1 MKTKYVPLLALILIL
16 IFGISGAMAQPKVIK
31 GTVYNSDGKPASGI
45 KVTANRS
52 KDKFFTS
59 FDGRYQL
66 TIDAKSKYLKFK
78 FPDREEKLEIEGKT
92 GNVIDYKKDTNPD
105 LTNDLLK
112 LEIAKCES
120 LVSQYQEELAKKPND
135 LPTLKKINYIL
146 NKENCTESSLYADVA
161 EKLYELEPNSAS
173 AFSMARLSV
182 KRNNTAKAVEFYE
195 EAIKTEKVKRD
206 KANYCYE
213 LALLIYE
220 QKDYPRARTL
230 ARQAISLN
238 SEIGKPYLL
247 IGKIY
252 AASAKLIGESDI
264 QQRIVYCLAVDQF
277 IKAKAVDSQC
287 AVEANKE
294 IAQYSQYFPGKEDAS
309 FENIK
314 AGSTFKVGG
323 WINESTVVRVR

>member
-1 MKTKYVPLLALILIL
+1 MKTKSGSLLVIIL
-16 IFGISGAMAQPKVIK
+16 IFIFGITGAMAQPRVIK

-45 KVTANRS
+45 TVTANHT

-59 FDGRYQL
+59 FDGTYQL

-78 FPDREEKLEIEGKT
+78 FPDREEKLDIEGNTKKI
-92 GNVIDYKKDTNPD
+92 IDYKKDSKPE
-105 LTNDLLK
+105 LTKDLLK
-112 LEIAKCES
+112 LEAAKCEA
-120 LVSQYQEELAKKPND
+120 LTAQYQEEFAKNPD
-135 LPTLKKINYIL
+135 HLPTLKKINYLL

-161 EKLYELEPNSAS
+161 ERLYKLDPNSVS
-173 AFSMARLSV
+173 AFSMARLSL

-213 LALLIYE
+213 LALVIYDL
-220 QKDYPRARTL
+220 KDYQRARTI

-238 SEIGKPYLL
+238 SEWGKPYLL
-247 IGKIY
+247 IGRIY

-277 IKAKAVDSQC
+277 IKAKAIDSQC

-294 IAQYSQYFPGKEDAS
+294 ITEYSRYFPGKEDAS